1 MTMALSK
8 CSECK
13 GNVSDQAWMCPHCG
27 FVMGR
32 ELAEF
37 REWQKTMPARE
48 AAVLAVAPGG
58 VEKRRHR
65 RIDMKTMVR
74 VDGQTAMLFNISKS
88 GMKLSAPFTPKTAS
102 IDVTLDNGEKIFVMK
117 GEVRWV
123 SGKRS
128 FSNLIDFG
136 VEISAAPPEYYEFV
150 DMLLASY

>member
-1 MTMALSK
+1 MALST

-13 GNVSDQAWMCPHCG
+13 GKVSDQAWMCPHCG

-32 ELAEF
+32 EMDDYLKW
-37 REWQKTMPARE
+37 RKTLPARE
-48 AAVLAVAPGG
+48 AAALAVSPGG

-65 RIDMKTMVR
+65 RIDLKTMVR
-74 VDGQTAMLFNISKS
+74 IDGETAMLFNISKS
-88 GMKLSAPFTPKTAS
+88 GMKLSAPFTPKAAS
-102 IDVTLDNGEKIFVMK
+102 VDVTLDNGGQTFVMK

-136 VEISAAPPEYYEFV
+136 VEISAAAPEYYDFV
-150 DMLLASY
+150 EMLLASY